1 MNPVNDSWREQ
12 VQIFDRAMAALRER
26 REQDG
31 HEQGRP
37 GGFGYANRPM
47 DPHRT
52 DDAALNSLF
61 AVLGSGKDVLDVG
74 GGAGRFAL
82 PLATRAERVTVVDPS
97 ADSVDLLKE
106 RATDAGIVNVTAINE
121 PWEDANVPA
130 ADMVLCSLV
139 LHHVSDPAPFVARLQ
154 EHARDRVA
162 VLEMV
167 ETPGVV
173 NHPFF
178 ERVHGKPLPALPG
191 LARLMELLWSMDIY
205 PDVEMITPE
214 PAVVGPDLDTALEQ
228 LRQRLSVREGTDED
242 ERLRTAADELL
253 EETPDGITVRGVAP
267 LRQAIVTWR
276 PARQD

>member
-1 MNPVNDSWREQ
+1 MNSVIDSWREQ
-12 VQIFDRAMAALRER
+12 VQAFDRDMAALREMGNR
-26 REQDG
+26 DDHG
-31 HEQGRP
+31 QGRP

-61 AVLGSGKDVLDVG
+61 GVLGAGREVLDVG

-97 ADSVDLLKE
+97 ADSVELLKE
-106 RATDAGIVNVTAINE
+106 RAAEAGITNVTAINE
-121 PWEDANVPA
+121 PWEDADAPE

-139 LHHVSDPAPFVARLQ
+139 LHHVTEAGPFVARLQ

-167 ETPGVV
+167 QTPGVV
-173 NHPFF
+173 NSPFF
-178 ERVHGKPLPALPG
+178 ERVYGKSLPTLPG

-214 PAVVGPDLDTALEQ
+214 PAVLGPDRDAALEQ
-228 LRQRLSVREGTDED
+228 LRHRLAVREGAAED
-242 ERLRTAADELL
+242 ERLRAAADELL
-253 EETPDGITVRGVAP
+253 EETPDGMTVRGVAP
-267 LRQAIVTWR
+267 LRQAVVTWR
-276 PARQD
+276 PARRD